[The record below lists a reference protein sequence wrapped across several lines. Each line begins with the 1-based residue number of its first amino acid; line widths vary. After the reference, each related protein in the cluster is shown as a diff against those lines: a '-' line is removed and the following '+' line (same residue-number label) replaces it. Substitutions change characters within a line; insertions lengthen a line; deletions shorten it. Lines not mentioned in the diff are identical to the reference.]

1 MITIAIVSLLMAGC
15 AGSKRPDV
23 QTLGDGYELPEPGVG
38 QGGPAYQTEQ
48 EDDDVAKADALAVI
62 EGYEPL
68 YGLTEPPPAG
78 VELLPE
84 WVVSD
89 AVLVSWYD
97 PFSDY
102 FDELIQALSPHS
114 PVWVL
119 TADEGESAS
128 LKVRWQD
135 GRPSDNIVFERYTR
149 GFLDRD

>member
-1 MITIAIVSLLMAGC
+1 MKTMITIAIVSLLMAGC

-68 YGLTEPPPAG
+68 YGITEPPPAG

-89 AVLVSWYD
+89 AVLVSWYCLL
-97 PFSDY
+97 Y
-102 FDELIQALSPHS
+102 TSPS
-114 PVWVL
+114 PR
-119 TADEGESAS
+119 DQRGSRMPSSA
-128 LKVRWQD
+128 
-135 GRPSDNIVFERYTR
+135 
-149 GFLDRD
+149 